1 MSLPPATML
10 RSMNS
15 PPDPHDDHLR
25 HLLDQRATRADLH
38 SRVPSLSEFSDTPS
52 IYSHPFFSPQ
62 PADRDV
68 DTSSLASQSLSRSS
82 PRPGRERNR
91 LNELAVSMLDLDEDP
106 RSSFASSS
114 VYNDEEQDDYDEN
127 DEDDEPMPRMSLLG
141 PKMRFHSK
149 APWELDEGI
158 VMEDEAESDRSRDH
172 PKNSFSPVEPLKTKK
187 TSFESRRSQGK
198 GSFESVSSQTSYS
211 RGPFQ

>member
-10 RSMNS
+10 LSMNS

-91 LNELAVSMLDLDEDP
+91 INELAVSMLDLDEDP

-158 VMEDEAESDRSRDH
+158 VTEDEAESDRSRDH